1 MRTHILLFVSGVWLL
16 QQQSALPVLNRF
28 WLLLFIPLLTL
39 CIAESS
45 SLSRYLVKEVSL
57 KAALLLLGFLFA
69 AWMAQARLSDSL
81 PHAWEGRDIELIGV
95 VSALP
100 QIKETGVSFEFD
112 TEQVITQGA
121 HVPRHIQLIW
131 FTSDFGSK
139 KQKLPSKIHAGERWQ
154 LTVRLKK
161 PHGNANP
168 YGFDYEAWLLEK
180 NIRATGSVH
189 PAKSDRRLQEL
200 VPRPA
205 YLVEYLRERISLRLE
220 HVLSVRPYAGVLAA
234 LAIGD
239 QSAVP
244 QSQWQVF
251 LRTGVNHL
259 MSISGLHV
267 TMVSGLIFSLTYW
280 LWRHNYRLVNRLP
293 ARKAALLAG
302 VLAALCYAL
311 LSGFAVPAQ
320 RTVYMLAAVAAA
332 LWAGRLTSVSVV
344 LCLALL
350 AVTLLDPW
358 AVLSPGFWLSFG
370 AVAIILYVSVGRVG
384 KPHWLRESLNTQW
397 AVTLGLIPALLVLF
411 QQVSIISPVANAF
424 AIPVIS
430 LVVVPL
436 TLIGI
441 IPGMGFLLIAA
452 HTVMDWCMRALTYLS
467 ALPDAVWQQHAPIF
481 WTVPIAM
488 FAILWMLLPRGF
500 PARGLGLFA
509 LLPIFLALPPAP
521 PSGALWL
528 TVLDVGQGLAVVART
543 EHHALLYDTGPGF
556 NADSDSGN
564 RVILPYL
571 RGAGIRRLDGMVV
584 SHNDLDHS
592 GGAIS
597 VLDGVPVAWL
607 ESSLPNNSPIFD
619 YARQTSRCI
628 AGESWQWDGV
638 RFDML
643 HPTQASYED
652 ESLKD
657 NDRSCVL
664 KITSRYGSALLP
676 ADIERGAEQEL
687 LDRIPLVLPSHVLI
701 APHHGSKTS
710 STEEFIRQVNP
721 AVTIFT
727 AGYRNRYGHPKQEIV
742 NRYEALGSELYR
754 SDQSGAIDLR
764 FENESGF
771 ETTTYRQQHHRYW
784 WD

>member
-16 QQQSALPVLNRF
+16 QQQPSLPELGWF
-28 WLLLFIPLLTL
+28 WLLLFIPLLPL
-39 CIAESS
+39 RISESS
-45 SLSRYLVKEVSL
+45 SLTLYLVKEVWL
-57 KAALLLLGFLFA
+57 KVTFLMLGFLFA
-69 AWMAQARLSDSL
+69 AWMAQGRLSDSL
-81 PHAWEGRDIELIGV
+81 PKAWEGKDIELIGV

-100 QIKETGVSFEFD
+100 RLHETGVSFEFD
-112 TEQVITQGA
+112 TEQVITAGA
-121 HVPRHIQLIW
+121 HVPRHIQLSW
-131 FTSDFGSK
+131 LADGFGNK
-139 KQKLPSKIHAGERWQ
+139 KQIQPSRVHAGERWQ

-168 YGFDYEAWLLEK
+168 FGFDYEAWLLEK
-180 NIRATGSVH
+180 NIRATGSIN
-189 PAKSDRRLQEL
+189 KSDSDRRLQEL
-200 VPRPA
+200 VPRPG
-205 YLVEYLRERISLRLE
+205 YLVEYARERISQRLR
-220 HVLSVRPYAGVLAA
+220 HVLADRPYAGVLSA

-239 QSAVP
+239 QSVVP

-251 LRTGVNHL
+251 IRTGVNHL

-267 TMVSGLIFSLTYW
+267 TMVSGLILSFTYW
-280 LWRHNYRLVNRLP
+280 LWRKSERLVIGLP

-311 LSGFAVPAQ
+311 LTGFAVPAQ
-320 RTVYMLAAVAAA
+320 RTVYMLAVVAAA
-332 LWAGRLTSVSVV
+332 LWAGRMASVSVV

-370 AVAIILYVSVGRVG
+370 TVAIILYVSVGRIG
-384 KPHWLRESLNTQW
+384 KPHWLRESLNAQW

-411 QQVSIISPVANAF
+411 QQASVISPVANAF

-441 IPGMGFLLIAA
+441 VPGMGFLLIAA
-452 HTVMDWCMRALTYLS
+452 HAVMDWCMRALTYLS
-467 ALPDAVWQQHAPIF
+467 ALPDAVWQQHAPVL
-481 WTVPIAM
+481 WTVPVAM
-488 FAILWMLLPRGF
+488 IAILWMLLPRGF
-500 PARGLGLFA
+500 PARWLGLIG
-509 LLPIFLALPPAP
+509 LLPIFMAVPPAP

-543 EHHALLYDTGPGF
+543 ENHALLYDTGPGF

-571 RGAGIRRLDGMVV
+571 RGAGIRHLDGMVV

-607 ESSLPNNSPIFD
+607 ESSLPNNSPILAH
-619 YARQTSRCI
+619 ARQPSHCI
-628 AGESWQWDGV
+628 AGQSWQWDGV
-638 RFDML
+638 RFDVL

-652 ESLKD
+652 DGLKD

-676 ADIERGAEQEL
+676 ADIERISEQEL
-687 LDRIPLVLPSHVLI
+687 LDRIPKALPSHVLI

-742 NRYEALGSELYR
+742 NRYEAIGSKLYR
-754 SDQSGAIDLR
+754 SDQSGAIELR

-771 ETTTYRQQHHRYW
+771 ATTTYRQQHHRYW